1 MGFTPSR
8 SDSSLFTYIRPNLK
22 LYFLV
27 YEDDIVLTGSVSLAV
42 QQLINTLSGDFPLKN
57 LGRQYYFLGVEVYH
71 LPTEL
76 LLSQKKYILDFF
88 KKTNMSTA
96 KPVQTP
102 MPTSAPLNALDGVAF
117 EDSTLY
123 RSVISSLQYLAFTR
137 PDLSFA
143 VNRVCQHVH
152 LPRVPHWQVVKR
164 ILRYLQHIVDFGLQI
179 TKSAHSVLVAYF
191 DVDRAGCPDDRRS
204 TGGLCVFL
212 SPNLISWSSQK
223 QTTIAPEAEYKAV
236 ANATCELLWI
246 QSLLRDLGI
255 FYLFPSDSLV
265 RQPWCHISHIKP
277 VPAHSHQTCCCR
289 LPLCA

>member
-1 MGFTPSR
+1 MAQLVVFIHLDFPHCVCQLKKAIYCLKQAPWAWFSKLNSRLLELGFTPSR

-42 QQLINTLSGDFPLKN
+42 QQLINTLSADFP
-57 LGRQYYFLGVEVYH
+57 LGVEVYH

-123 RSVISSLQYLAFTR
+123 RSVISSLQYLAFIR
-137 PDLSFA
+137 PDLSFS
-143 VNRVCQHVH
+143 VNRVCQHMH

-164 ILRYLQHIVDFGLQI
+164 ILRYLHHIVDFGLQI
-179 TKSAHSVLVAYF
+179 TKSAHSVLAANF
-191 DVDRAGCPDDRRS
+191 DADRAGCPDDRGS
-204 TGGLCVFL
+204 TGGLCVFF

-223 QTTIAPEAEYKAV
+223 Q
-236 ANATCELLWI
+236 C
-246 QSLLRDLGI
+246 SLKHR
-255 FYLFPSDSLV
+255 SRV
-265 RQPWCHISHIKP
+265 
-277 VPAHSHQTCCCR
+277 
-289 LPLCA
+289 